1 MVKQKGKTMAR
12 VTHKAICPACKGNG
26 FVRVPYELARE
37 EVHANCEVCKSQG
50 EITLDEIDFI
60 DQYSPSKSN

>member
-1 MVKQKGKTMAR
+1 MVKQKGKAMTR
-12 VTHKAICPACKGNG
+12 IKHKAICPSCKGNG

-50 EITLDEIDFI
+50 EITLDEKDFI